1 MKNLIILNNRYFLS
15 TAMLIFILLLIDDT
29 TFYKLY
35 KMKQELHSLEIENIK
50 KEKEIIQI
58 KEKTKQLTTNKFALE
73 KFARE
78 HYLMKK
84 NDEVIYVFDDLWN
97 SSDFK

>member
-1 MKNLIILNNRYFLS
+1 
-15 TAMLIFILLLIDDT
+15 MLIFILLLIDDT
-29 TFYKLY
+29 TFYKLF
-35 KMKQELHSLEIENIK
+35 KMKQELHSLELENIK

-84 NDEVIYVFDDLWN
+84 NDEVIYVFDDL
-97 SSDFK
+97 

>member
-1 MKNLIILNNRYFLS
+1 MKKLIALNNRYFLS
-15 TAMLIFILLLIDDT
+15 TAMLVFVLLLFEDT

-35 KMKQELHSLEIENIK
+35 KMKQELHSLDLENIK
-50 KEKEIIQI
+50 KQNEIIQI

-84 NDEVIYVFDDLWN
+84 KDEVIYVFDDL
-97 SSDFK
+97 

>member
-35 KMKQELHSLEIENIK
+35 KMKQELHSLELENIK
-50 KEKEIIQI
+50 KEKEIMQI

-84 NDEVIYVFDDLWN
+84 NDEVIYVFDDL
-97 SSDFK
+97 

>member
-1 MKNLIILNNRYFLS
+1 MNNLIKLNNRYLLS
-15 TAMLIFILLLIDDT
+15 TAMLVFVLLIIDDT

-35 KMKQELHSLEIENIK
+35 KMKQELHSLKLENIK
-50 KEKEIIQI
+50 KQKEIIQI

-84 NDEVIYVFDDLWN
+84 NDEVIYVFDDL
-97 SSDFK
+97 

>member
-35 KMKQELHSLEIENIK
+35 KMKQELHSLELENIK

-84 NDEVIYVFDDLWN
+84 NDEVIYVFDD
-97 SSDFK
+97 F

>member
-1 MKNLIILNNRYFLS
+1 
-15 TAMLIFILLLIDDT
+15 MLIFVLLLFEDT

-35 KMKQELHSLEIENIK
+35 KMKQELHSLVLENIK
-50 KEKEIIQI
+50 KQNEIIQI

-84 NDEVIYVFDDLWN
+84 SNEVIYVFDDL
-97 SSDFK
+97 

>member
-1 MKNLIILNNRYFLS
+1 MKSLIVLNNRYFLS
-15 TAMLIFILLLIDDT
+15 TALFIFILLLIDDT

-35 KMKQELHSLEIENIK
+35 KMKQELHSLEIENK
-50 KEKEIIQI
+50 KKQIEIIQI

-84 NDEVIYVFDDLWN
+84 NDEVIYVFDDL
-97 SSDFK
+97 

>member
-1 MKNLIILNNRYFLS
+1 MLIIV
-15 TAMLIFILLLIDDT
+15 LLLIDDT
-29 TFYKLY
+29 TLYKLY
-35 KMKQELHSLEIENIK
+35 KMKQELHTLEKENIK
-50 KEKEIIQI
+50 KQKEIIQI

-84 NDEVIYVFDDLWN
+84 NDEVIYVFDGL
-97 SSDFK
+97 

>member
-1 MKNLIILNNRYFLS
+1 VNNLKKLNNRYLLS
-15 TAMLIFILLLIDDT
+15 TAMLVFVLLIIDDT

-35 KMKQELHSLEIENIK
+35 KMKQELHSLELENIK
-50 KEKEIIQI
+50 KQKEIIQI

-84 NDEVIYVFDDLWN
+84 NDEVIYVFDDL
-97 SSDFK
+97 

>member
-29 TFYKLY
+29 TSYKLY
-35 KMKQELHSLEIENIK
+35 KMKQELHSLELENIK

-84 NDEVIYVFDDLWN
+84 NDEVIYVFDDL
-97 SSDFK
+97 

>member
-1 MKNLIILNNRYFLS
+1 
-15 TAMLIFILLLIDDT
+15 MLIFILLLIDDT

-35 KMKQELHSLEIENIK
+35 KMKQELHSLELENIK

>member
-1 MKNLIILNNRYFLS
+1 
-15 TAMLIFILLLIDDT
+15 MLIFVLLLIDDT

-35 KMKQELHSLEIENIK
+35 KMKQELHSLKLENIK
-50 KEKEIIQI
+50 KQKEIIQI

-84 NDEVIYVFDDLWN
+84 NDEVIYVFDDL
-97 SSDFK
+97 

>member
-1 MKNLIILNNRYFLS
+1 MKNLIVFNNRYFLS
-15 TAMLIFILLLIDDT
+15 TVMLIFVLLLIDDT

-35 KMKQELHSLEIENIK
+35 KMKQELHSLELENIK
-50 KEKEIIQI
+50 KQKEIIQI

-84 NDEVIYVFDDLWN
+84 NDEVIYVFDEL
-97 SSDFK
+97 

>member
-1 MKNLIILNNRYFLS
+1 
-15 TAMLIFILLLIDDT
+15 MLIFILLLIDDT

-35 KMKQELHSLEIENIK
+35 KMKQELHSLELENIK
-50 KEKEIIQI
+50 KEKEVIQI

-84 NDEVIYVFDDLWN
+84 NDEVIYVFDDL
-97 SSDFK
+97 

>member
-35 KMKQELHSLEIENIK
+35 KMKQELHSLELENIK

-84 NDEVIYVFDDLWN
+84 NDEVIYVFDDL
-97 SSDFK
+97 

>member
-1 MKNLIILNNRYFLS
+1 MKNLIVLKNRYFFS
-15 TAMLIFILLLIDDT
+15 TAMLIFVLLLIDDT

-35 KMKQELHSLEIENIK
+35 KMKQELHYLELENIK
-50 KEKEIIQI
+50 KQKEIIQI
-58 KEKTKQLTTNKFALE
+58 KEKTNLLTTNKFALE

-84 NDEVIYVFDDLWN
+84 NDEVIYVFDDL
-97 SSDFK
+97 

>member
-1 MKNLIILNNRYFLS
+1 
-15 TAMLIFILLLIDDT
+15 
-29 TFYKLY
+29 
-35 KMKQELHSLEIENIK
+35 MKQELHTLELENIK
-50 KEKEIIQI
+50 KQKEIIQI

-84 NDEVIYVFDDLWN
+84 NDEVIYVFDGL
-97 SSDFK
+97 

>member
-1 MKNLIILNNRYFLS
+1 MKNLIVLNNRYFIS
-15 TAMLIFILLLIDDT
+15 TAMLIFVLLLIDDT

-35 KMKQELHSLEIENIK
+35 KMKQELQSLELENIK
-50 KEKEIIQI
+50 KQKEIIQI

-84 NDEVIYVFDDLWN
+84 NDEVIYVFDDL
-97 SSDFK
+97 

>member
-1 MKNLIILNNRYFLS
+1 MKNLINLNNRYFLS

-35 KMKQELHSLEIENIK
+35 KMKQELHSLELENIK
-50 KEKEIIQI
+50 KQKEMIQI

-84 NDEVIYVFDDLWN
+84 NDEVIYVFDDL
-97 SSDFK
+97 

>member
-1 MKNLIILNNRYFLS
+1 VKNINALNNRYFIS

-35 KMKQELHSLEIENIK
+35 KMKQELHFLEIENTK
-50 KEKEIIQI
+50 KQKEILQI

-84 NDEVIYVFDDLWN
+84 KDEVIYVFDDL
-97 SSDFK
+97 

>member
-1 MKNLIILNNRYFLS
+1 MRNFTALNNRYFLS
-15 TAMLIFILLLIDDT
+15 TAMLIFVLLIIDDT
-29 TFYKLY
+29 TFYKLF
-35 KMKQELHSLEIENIK
+35 KMKQELHSLELENIK
-50 KEKEIIQI
+50 KQKEIIQI

-84 NDEVIYVFDDLWN
+84 NDEVIYVFEAL
-97 SSDFK
+97 

>member
-1 MKNLIILNNRYFLS
+1 
-15 TAMLIFILLLIDDT
+15 MLVFVLLLFEDT

-35 KMKQELHSLEIENIK
+35 KMKQELHSLDLENIK
-50 KEKEIIQI
+50 KQNEIIQI

-84 NDEVIYVFDDLWN
+84 KDEVIYVFDDL
-97 SSDFK
+97 

>member
-1 MKNLIILNNRYFLS
+1 MKNLIVLNNRYFLS
-15 TAMLIFILLLIDDT
+15 TAMLIFVLLLIDDT

-50 KEKEIIQI
+50 KQKEIIQI

-84 NDEVIYVFDDLWN
+84 NDEVIYVFDDL
-97 SSDFK
+97 

>member
-1 MKNLIILNNRYFLS
+1 VKNLIVLNNRYFLS
-15 TAMLIFILLLIDDT
+15 TALFIFILLLIDDT

-35 KMKQELHSLEIENIK
+35 KMKQELHSLEIENK
-50 KEKEIIQI
+50 KKQIEIIQI

-84 NDEVIYVFDDLWN
+84 NDEVIYVFDDL
-97 SSDFK
+97 

>member
-1 MKNLIILNNRYFLS
+1 VRNLIALNNRYFLS
-15 TAMLIFILLLIDDT
+15 TAMLVFVLLLFEDT

-35 KMKQELHSLEIENIK
+35 KMKQELHSLDLENIK
-50 KEKEIIQI
+50 KQNEIIQI

-84 NDEVIYVFDDLWN
+84 NDEVIYVFDDL
-97 SSDFK
+97 